1 MDRLQEH
8 AVIEYLKELGYVPGA
23 VISVGGI
30 KAMVGYGLIYCQL
43 MNSFVVGCT
52 TVENLHWQG
61 GQQYMTSVPVY
72 NLSTN
77 KYAPIVSNVFNN
89 SKTTGNAT
97 SNTGR

>member
-1 MDRLQEH
+1 MDRLQEQE
-8 AVIEYLKELGYVPGA
+8 VIKYLEGLGYVPGA
-23 VISVGGI
+23 VISVNGI
-30 KAMVGYGLIYCQL
+30 RAMVGYGIIYYEL

-77 KYAPIVSNVFNN
+77 QYAPIVSNVFNN